1 MLTDAAQH
9 GAGRTYAT
17 VRAALDEG
25 APRCGRAIADERH
38 VVRAVDDSR
47 NAHTLRLADM
57 Y

>member
-1 MLTDAAQH
+1 MMK
-9 GAGRTYAT
+9 GRSPSTISYCGDQDSGGKAT
-17 VRAALDEG
+17 KGIDLFQT
-25 APRCGRAIADERH
+25 IADERH